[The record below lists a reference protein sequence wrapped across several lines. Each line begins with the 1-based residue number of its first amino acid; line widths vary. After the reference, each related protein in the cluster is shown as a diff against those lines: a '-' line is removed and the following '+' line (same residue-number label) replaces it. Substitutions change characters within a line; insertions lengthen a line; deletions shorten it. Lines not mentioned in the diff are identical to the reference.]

1 MNYWQPFPAGN
12 ESSRLTSVSLF
23 LSPQLLLLLELL
35 HHCHYMT
42 THPSVDGWSSL
53 LSSRRPFQDNI
64 DFLSHSIDLTDPVPG
79 WSAAD
84 QDIHK

>member
-23 LSPQLLLLLELL
+23 LSPQLLLLLEL
-35 HHCHYMT
+35 HHSHYMT

-53 LSSRRPFQDNI
+53 RSSRPFQDNI
-64 DFLSHSIDLTDPVPG
+64 DFLSRSIDLTDPVPG

-84 QDIHK
+84 QDICT